1 MPSTTMKKVI
11 RFENEAGYG
20 PYTSGIHARMNRRVE
35 SMIGLKPEPH
45 EDGCKLKSISSY
57 GGFCGFKDWPQL
69 ARWIEGNH
77 LVVRAYFKLGMR
89 IVTYEVPEDA
99 YYPARSQV
107 VFIKSRST
115 LVEEIHECSEEL
127 LRKIEDAYEESFS
140 VEPEPELDYVQKEV
154 KTTSSYGGAYGSCY
168 KAAKVKPQRSWSG
181 SSRFF
186 S

>member
-35 SMIGLKPEPH
+35 SLIGLKPEPH

-115 LVEEIHECSEEL
+115 RVEEIHACSEEL
-127 LRKIEDAYEESFS
+127 LRKIEDAYEDSFS
-140 VEPEPELDYVQKEV
+140 VEPEPVQEIHKP
-154 KTTSSYGGAYGSCY
+154 KSSYGTLGVTY
-168 KAAKVKPQRSWSG
+168 KRSKESLQRSWSG

>member
-35 SMIGLKPEPH
+35 SMIGLKPEPQ

-77 LVVRAYFKLGMR
+77 LVVRAYFNLGMR

-127 LRKIEDAYEESFS
+127 LRKIEDAYEESFLT
-140 VEPEPELDYVQKEV
+140 EPEPVQVIHKSKSRYDTLGVTYKRSKE
-154 KTTSSYGGAYGSCY
+154 SL
-168 KAAKVKPQRSWSG
+168 QRSWSG